1 MHDVLVPL
9 VVFASGVYIVK
20 IISDN
25 RLRRF
30 LAQQGQINDNLKY
43 LYVDR
48 LEARV
53 PSSLKWGMVLIA
65 LGLAILI
72 GKIINSFAGTD
83 EMLMVSLMF
92 IFGGGALIAYYVF
105 ASRLVKK
112 QQQERKL

>member
-9 VVFASGVYIVK
+9 VVFASIVYVVK

-30 LAQQGQINDNLKY
+30 FAQQGQINDNLKY
-43 LYVDR
+43 LYADR
-48 LEARV
+48 LEALV
-53 PSSLKWGMVLIA
+53 PSSLKWGMVLVA
-65 LGLAILI
+65 LGAAILL

-83 EMLMVSLMF
+83 EMIMVSLMF

-105 ASRLVKK
+105 ASRLVKNH
-112 QQQERKL
+112 QERKL